1 MNLRLL
7 AAMVLCASSP
17 FALHGAALAGAVQLD
32 VPVVKQSRE
41 KCGPA
46 ALEMVLRYYGAG
58 SDAIAEAAR
67 AYDPALRGSLIT
79 DLAASARRAGYDAEI
94 VTITADSLAGLL
106 AQGIPPILLYQNG
119 RGPLTVRHFGV
130 VRGWD
135 PKGARYVLNEGGPR
149 PREMSRDEL
158 ERRWRTAGGQ
168 TLVIRR
174 RGSET
179 GQ

>member
-1 MNLRLL
+1 
-7 AAMVLCASSP
+7 MVLFASSP
-17 FALHGAALAGAVQLD
+17 FALYAGAVAGGVHLA
-32 VPVVKQSRE
+32 VPMVKQSRE

-58 SDAIAEAAR
+58 SDAIAHAAS
-67 AYDPALRGSLIT
+67 AYDPVLRGSLIT
-79 DLAASARRAGYDAEI
+79 DLAASARRAGYDATI
-94 VTITADSLAGLL
+94 VTISADSLAGLL
-106 AQGIPPILLYQNG
+106 AEGIPPILLYQNG

-135 PKGARYVLNEGGPR
+135 PDQEQYTLNDGGARPR
-149 PREMSRDEL
+149 HVSRSEL

-174 RGSET
+174 RVPESDR
-179 GQ
+179 